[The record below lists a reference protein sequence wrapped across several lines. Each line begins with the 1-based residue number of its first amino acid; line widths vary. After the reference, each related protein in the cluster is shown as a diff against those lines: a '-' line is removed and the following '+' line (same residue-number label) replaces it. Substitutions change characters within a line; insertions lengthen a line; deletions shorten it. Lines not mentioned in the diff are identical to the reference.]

1 LSEKSS
7 SSHQES
13 KKNKGYFFHKIKG
26 E

>member
-7 SSHQES
+7 SDHQES
-13 KKNKGYFFHKIKG
+13 KKNKGYFFHKIKV

>member
-7 SSHQES
+7 SYHQES
-13 KKNKGYFFHKIKG
+13 KKNKGYFFHKIKV